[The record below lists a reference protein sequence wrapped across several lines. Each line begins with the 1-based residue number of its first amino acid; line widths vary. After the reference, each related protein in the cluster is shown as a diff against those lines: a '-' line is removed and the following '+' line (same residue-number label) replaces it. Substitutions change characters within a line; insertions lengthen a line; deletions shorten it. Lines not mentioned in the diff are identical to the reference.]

1 MSFAPPGVAAPEL
14 WAKLLAFDLDGG
26 AQLSFSK
33 RLARDNGW
41 SVAFAQRVVLE
52 YKKFVFLAATCGH
65 PLQWKAHEL
74 PIYPV
79 PVRAG
84 FAALLASEGDRG
96 QLEIVRIYKPSPE
109 LRKAG
114 TLVFEIDEVPMEPQ
128 LRAGM
133 LVAGT
138 TVPL

>member
-1 MSFAPPGVAAPEL
+1 MGGRWLLLNEWCWSTRSSCFWRPPAVIL
-14 WAKLLAFDLDGG
+14 
-26 AQLSFSK
+26 
-33 RLARDNGW
+33 
-41 SVAFAQRVVLE
+41 
-52 YKKFVFLAATCGH
+52 
-65 PLQWKAHEL
+65 LQWKAHEL